1 MGVQV
6 FTVRIVKKGDAMK
19 VLGLTGG
26 IASGK
31 SFAANYFKEKGY
43 TVIDADLITK
53 TLLEDEVVL
62 SEIKNHFK
70 EAFINGKLDKRIL
83 ANIIFNNPQ
92 DKAVLESIIHP
103 LVYRNIHAEL
113 EKYKHKTWVIID
125 VPLLFETYK
134 ANLYD
139 KIMVVYVDDDTQ
151 LKRLMT
157 RNHLSKEEAQQRIKT
172 QMSLTEKKTK
182 ADIVIDNTGSEIDTL
197 KQLDLIIER
206 LV

>member
-62 SEIKNHFK
+62 CEIKNHFK
-70 EAFINGKLDKRIL
+70 EAFLNGKLNKRIL
-83 ANIIFNNPQ
+83 ADIIFKNPQ
-92 DKAVLESIIHP
+92 EKAILEAIIHP
-103 LVYRNIHAEL
+103 LVY
-113 EKYKHKTWVIID
+113 
-125 VPLLFETYK
+125 
-134 ANLYD
+134 
-139 KIMVVYVDDDTQ
+139 
-151 LKRLMT
+151 
-157 RNHLSKEEAQQRIKT
+157 
-172 QMSLTEKKTK
+172 LTF
-182 ADIVIDNTGSEIDTL
+182 NWWNY
-197 KQLDLIIER
+197 
-206 LV
+206 